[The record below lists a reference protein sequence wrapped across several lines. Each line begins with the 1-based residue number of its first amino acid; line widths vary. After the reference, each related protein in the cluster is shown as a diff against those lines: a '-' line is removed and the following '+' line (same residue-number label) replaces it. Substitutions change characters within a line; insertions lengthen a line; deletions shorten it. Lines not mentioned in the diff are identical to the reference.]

1 MVLNTFLKG
10 KEFLCAIKTEIN
22 TMHKAL
28 HFSIIQR
35 NLSKGYKTWY
45 LRQFNPD
52 TKKITFKSLHTD
64 VKKIALKALEKINLA
79 SFGGND
85 EMFENAEPSS
95 LIADYLDG
103 LRARRASEFTIV
115 GFGCQLGLFAD
126 FLKANDV
133 ESMKRINADI
143 AQKYLSECCTECGA
157 NTARKRFSILAG
169 WWKWVTNKMDVEKRN
184 PFKRVT
190 LPKAVK
196 PLRGFWVPEHIG
208 KILDNAPNAETR
220 LFWAFMAFAGL
231 RFHEAAKVQWDD
243 FRETDE
249 GKTTLEVFGKGKK
262 LASIPV
268 GKKLQREISRYQKAL
283 KNCGLIG
290 GVFNVKFSV
299 SSVNKE
305 LKAICKRLF
314 PTDTMPVHSHRFRHS
329 FGSNLLRAGVD
340 VVSVSKLMRHENP
353 QITLQHYAHVLQSDL
368 QDAADKV

>member
-1 MVLNTFLKG
+1 
-10 KEFLCAIKTEIN
+10 
-22 TMHKAL
+22 MHKAL

-85 EMFENAEPSS
+85 EMFESAEPSS
-95 LIADYLDG
+95 LIADYIEG
-103 LRARRASEFTIV
+103 LKARRSSPLTIENQY
-115 GFGCQLGLFAD
+115 CQLGLFAD
-126 FLKANDV
+126 FLAKNGVTA
-133 ESMKRINADI
+133 MKRINADV
-143 AQKYLSECCTECGA
+143 AQKYLLECCSECCE
-157 NTARKRFSILAG
+157 NTARKRFQILRC
-169 WWKWVTNKMDVEKRN
+169 WFRWVTNKMDVERRN
-184 PFKRVT
+184 PFKKVT

-196 PLRGFWVPEHIG
+196 PLRGFWVPEHIE
-208 KILDNAPNAETR
+208 KILDEAPTPQMR
-220 LFWAFMAFAGL
+220 LLWALMAFAGL
-231 RFHEAAKVQWDD
+231 RIHEAQKVQWDD
-243 FRETDE
+243 FTETDE
-249 GKTTLEVFGKGKK
+249 GKITLEVLGKGRK
-262 LASIPV
+262 LATIPV
-268 GKKLQREISRYQKAL
+268 GKKLQREISRYQKGL
-283 KNCGLIG
+283 KPAYLIG
-290 GVFNVKFSV
+290 RIFPQKISAD
-299 SSVNKE
+299 SVNKE

-314 PTDTMPVHSHRFRHS
+314 PLDTMPVHSHRFRHS